1 MIVSLLFTLAVAQDL
16 TKTISY
22 ESPAVTLGTALDG
35 ISEKAG
41 VRLTSPGLLERQL
54 ILVRFKDAPVS
65 EVMKRV
71 AEVAGGEWQ
80 PTNPGFRLVRTP
92 AVQKALDEKEYSAR
106 LAMIKIGM
114 ERLRGQVQKEQF
126 DDTKADQLAIQLNEV
141 ERRMNPSGE
150 WDSGQWQARE
160 KLTEKTPTALLA
172 KRIALTFRPEDLA
185 TIKSDERMVFA
196 VNPTRMQRPLK
207 IAPEVLSTYQRE
219 QTLFVEALKKQP
231 KVENAEM
238 VWGSTGMRRAYEAPA
253 RVLVVVS
260 SYSGG
265 YYNLEVRLANQKGKV
280 YVVTTSSVAP
290 IDWRDEQKEEAPVAG
305 ETPMEP
311 DGDAKGFLD
320 AIKPLLTNV
329 SAEPD
334 FTKVKWPEGFKEK
347 LLNPEQIDPFNLV
360 GEWALRKYAEARKTN
375 LVALVTDPLV
385 QILTYAPMTGGLT
398 PTRLEKS
405 TTSARMDLTKEQG
418 WTLITPK
425 FRSEASQQTID
436 RALLGSVARRLASGA
451 KLSLDEWAD
460 IAYRVGRDPWET
472 LFSLYQMVL
481 VGSMNMS
488 MNWSGL
494 RLYGSFD
501 QNQRQGMKRGAKI
514 LYGNLGEPQRRMFH
528 ELAFGLNSHMGFS
541 QEAIAEEEEPGSDEE
556 PREYLQSLKD
566 EITEW
571 LPNGIPNNAICS
583 MDFAEESSLFAI
595 YSAQDRG
602 WRQEPQPITPDSV
615 AWDMFSKERQ
625 DLFPWANQQPSISEF
640 ANGKRTTITIK
651 LAFIEKKEMNHTITD
666 TDIPKEAKRQKLSEL
681 PAEFRAKVDEQL
693 KVLRESY
700 KDAKPGDFGG
710 VGRGR
715 VIPPRL

>member
-1 MIVSLLFTLAVAQDL
+1 MIVSLLITLAAAQDL
-16 TKTISY
+16 TKKITY
-22 ESPAVTLGTALDG
+22 EAPALPLGVALDG
-35 ISEKAG
+35 ISQLAG
-41 VRLTSPGLLERQL
+41 VRLTSPGLLDRQL
-54 ILVRFKDAPVS
+54 ILIRFKDAPVS
-65 EVMKRV
+65 EVMKRL
-71 AEVAGGEWQ
+71 ADVAGGEWQ

-92 AVQKALDEKEYSAR
+92 EVQKRLDEKEYLAR
-106 LAMIKIGM
+106 IEMVKVGL
-114 ERLRGQVQKEQF
+114 ERLRGQVQKEQL
-126 DDTKADQLAIQLNEV
+126 DATKADQLAIQLNEV
-141 ERRMNPSGE
+141 ERRMNPSGD

-160 KLTEKTPTALLA
+160 KITEKTPTALLA

-185 TIKSDERMVFA
+185 TIKSDERVVFA
-196 VNPTRMQRPLK
+196 VNPTKMQRPLR
-207 IAPEVLSTYQRE
+207 ISPDVLSLYERE
-219 QTLFVEALKKQP
+219 QTLFVDALKKQP
-231 KVENAEM
+231 KVENTDM
-238 VWGSTGMRRAYEAPA
+238 YWGSTGMRRAYEAPA

-265 YYNLEVRLANQKGKV
+265 HYNLEVRFANQKGKI
-280 YVVTTSSVAP
+280 YVQTTSSVAP
-290 IDWRDEQKEEAPVAG
+290 IDWREDQKEEPPVAG
-305 ETPMEP
+305 ETAMEP

-320 AIKPLLTNV
+320 ALKPLMSNMTG
-329 SAEPD
+329 EPD

-347 LLNPEQIDPFNLV
+347 LLSPEKHDPFNLI

-375 LVALVTDPLV
+375 LVALVTDPLI
-385 QILTYAPMTGGLT
+385 QFLSYAPMMGGLT

-405 TTSARMDLTKEQG
+405 VSTVRMDLAKDQG
-418 WTLITPK
+418 WTTIVPK

-436 RALLGSVARRLASGA
+436 RALLGSVSRRLASGTR
-451 KLSLDEWAD
+451 LSLDEWAD
-460 IAYRVGRDPWET
+460 IAYRVGREPWDT

-481 VGSMNMS
+481 VGTMNMS

-501 QNQRQGMKRGAKI
+501 QNQRQALKRGTKI
-514 LYGNLGEPQRRMFH
+514 LYGNLGEPQRRIFH
-528 ELAFGLNSHMGFS
+528 ELTYGLNAHMGFA
-541 QEAIAEEEEPGSDEE
+541 QEMSVEAEEPGNEE
-556 PREYLQSLKD
+556 EQHEYLQSLKD

-571 LPNGIPNNAICS
+571 LPNGIPNNAVCS
-583 MDFAEESSLFAI
+583 MDFSEENSLFAI

-625 DLFPWANQQPSISEF
+625 DLFPWATQQPSISEF

-651 LAFIEKKEMNHTITD
+651 LSFIEKREMNHTITD

-710 VGRGR
+710 GGRGR
-715 VIPPRL
+715 IIPPMP